1 MSERSDLKLKMKR
14 VFPILAVVT
23 AALLAYALYQALVV
37 APTDAQQ
44 GDVYRIIYYHVPSA
58 WTAFLLFF
66 INFVASIQYLVSTKP
81 STKRAANWVVI
92 AVGILGCVVPFVP
105 RVQQW
110 LHATGMYSSS
120 VATTAVIIV
129 ALYFLAGRY
138 FAGEKL
144 DVLAVTT
151 AEVGVVFCTIV
162 LVTGPIWA
170 RPVWGIWW
178 APGDIRLTSTLV
190 LWLIYVSYLILR
202 RFSDSAQTQKLAAV
216 LAIFGA
222 LDVPLVYFSIWF
234 FRTQHPQPVIGGG
247 GSIDPKM
254 LHVLMI
260 SWTAFLFFAFLVCWS
275 RYRLEMLRR
284 EVEQAHAMQSLSGDA
299 SSVAVS
305 NPAVSSPAV
314 SSRGPQ

>member
-1 MSERSDLKLKMKR
+1 MKR
-14 VFPILAVVT
+14 AFPILAVLT
-23 AALLAYALYQALVV
+23 ALLLGYAFYQALWV
-37 APTDAQQ
+37 APTDALQ

-66 INFVASIQYLVSTKP
+66 INFIASVKYLANASP
-81 STKRAANWVVI
+81 STARAARWIVI
-92 AVGILGCVVPFVP
+92 AIGIVGFIAPFIPQV
-105 RVQQW
+105 RQQ
-110 LHATGMYSSS
+110 LPTGMYPSS
-120 VATTAVIIV
+120 VATTFLIIT
-129 ALYFLAGRY
+129 ALYFVIGKY
-138 FAGEKL
+138 FVDQDL

-190 LWLIYVSYLILR
+190 LWLIYVSYLVLR

-216 LAIFGA
+216 LAVFGA

-247 GSIDPKM
+247 GSMDPRM
-254 LHVLMI
+254 LRVLLI
-260 SWTAFLFFAFLVCWS
+260 SWMAFLCFAFLVCWS
-275 RYRLEMLRR
+275 RYRLEKLRR
-284 EVEQAHAMQSLSGDA
+284 EVEEAEALESLLEPAGA
-299 SSVAVS
+299 SSAGKV
-305 NPAVSSPAV
+305 PF
-314 SSRGPQ
+314 SRGSK

>member
-1 MSERSDLKLKMKR
+1 
-14 VFPILAVVT
+14 
-23 AALLAYALYQALVV
+23 VV

-66 INFVASIQYLVSTKP
+66 INFIASVQYLADSKPTTKQ
-81 STKRAANWVVI
+81 AAKWI
-92 AVGILGCVVPFVP
+92 AVAVGVVGAVAAFVIPLPAGIRPS
-105 RVQQW
+105 
-110 LHATGMYSSS
+110 AI
-120 VATTAVIIV
+120 ATTVLAIPVF
-129 ALYFLAGRY
+129 YFLLGKY
-138 FAGEKL
+138 FPGEKL

-202 RFSDSAQTQKLAAV
+202 RFSDSAQTQKLAAA
-216 LAIFGA
+216 LAVFGA

-247 GSIDPKM
+247 GSMDPKM
-254 LHVLMI
+254 LDVLMI

-275 RYRLEMLRR
+275 RYRLEILRR
-284 EVEQAHAMQSLSGDA
+284 EVEQAHAMQSLSGA
-299 SSVAVS
+299 GS
-305 NPAVSSPAV
+305 NVAVSSPAV
-314 SSRGPQ
+314 STRGSQ

>member
-1 MSERSDLKLKMKR
+1 MKR
-14 VFPILAVVT
+14 AFPILAIVT
-23 AALLAYALYQALVV
+23 AVLLAYALYQALVV

-66 INFVASIQYLVSTKP
+66 INFIASVQYLADGKP
-81 STKRAANWVVI
+81 STRQAAKWI
-92 AVGILGCVVPFVP
+92 AVAVGVAGAVAAFVIPLPGGIRPS
-105 RVQQW
+105 
-110 LHATGMYSSS
+110 AI
-120 VATTAVIIV
+120 ATTVLAIPVF
-129 ALYFLAGRY
+129 YFLLGKY
-138 FAGEKL
+138 FPGEKL

-202 RFSDSAQTQKLAAV
+202 RFSDSAQTQKLAAA
-216 LAIFGA
+216 LAVFGA

-247 GSIDPKM
+247 GSMDPKM
-254 LHVLMI
+254 LDVLMI

-275 RYRLEMLRR
+275 RYRLEILRR
-284 EVEQAHAMQSLSGDA
+284 EVEQAHAMQSLSGAD
-299 SSVAVS
+299 SSVS
-305 NPAVSSPAV
+305 ISSPAV
-314 SSRGPQ
+314 STRGSQ